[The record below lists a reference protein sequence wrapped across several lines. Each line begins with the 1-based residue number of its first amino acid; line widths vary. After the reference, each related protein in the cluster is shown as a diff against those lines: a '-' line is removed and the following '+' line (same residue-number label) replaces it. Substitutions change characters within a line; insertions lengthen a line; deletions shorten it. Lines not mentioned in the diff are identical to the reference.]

1 VFQILTKYNTE
12 AIETNNMVIV
22 AAVDE
27 SDRAA
32 SILEEADNLAEKFG
46 DTIHVLH
53 VMKRSEAIQL
63 EEDSA
68 NPDEVVSIDEL
79 RNRAS
84 RTAAEVIESHPT
96 DASSESV
103 GRIGDPATEI
113 VDYAEDHEVRYIVV
127 SPKKQSATGKML
139 FGSVAQS
146 ILLNASC
153 PVVSLVAQ
161 NSEA

>member
-1 VFQILTKYNTE
+1 
-12 AIETNNMVIV
+12 MVIV
-22 AAVDE
+22 AAVDG

-32 SILEEADNLAEKFG
+32 DILKEADTLAEKFS

-53 VMKRSEAIQL
+53 VMKRSEAIQV

-79 RNRAS
+79 RDRAS
-84 RTAAEVIESHPT
+84 RTAAEVM
-96 DASSESV
+96 DAHSTNAAAQSV
-103 GRIGDPATEI
+103 GRIGDPATEV
-113 VDYAEDHEVRYIVV
+113 VDYAADHDVRYIVV

-146 ILLNASC
+146 ILLNAQC
-153 PVVSLVAQ
+153 PVVSLVPQ
-161 NSEA
+161 NTDA

>member
-1 VFQILTKYNTE
+1 
-12 AIETNNMVIV
+12 MVIV

-32 SILEEADNLAEKFG
+32 SILEEADTLAEKFG

-63 EEDSA
+63 EEEGA

-79 RNRAS
+79 RERAS
-84 RTAAEVIESHPT
+84 RTAAKAIELHPT
-96 DASSESV
+96 KASSESI
-103 GRIGDPATEI
+103 GRIGDPASEV
-113 VDYAEDHEVRYIVV
+113 VDYADDCDARYIVV
-127 SPKKQSATGKML
+127 SPQKQSATGKML